1 MFAKLKHLAIVS
13 DQYALLGR
21 FYEALFGMK
30 PSPDNHPAGAIVVSD
45 GYIGLNIN
53 PRKGKA
59 GRQAGLDHFGFEVED
74 VDRVFTRLRENY
86 PTVEV
91 LKRPGSRE
99 FAGISTHDPA
109 GNVFDLSQ
117 LGMENRRDVYVEEE
131 RHQERHIKHIGIRV
145 LDPAAIAKFYKDV
158 FELTEL
164 EKPADDPNFYLSDG
178 RVVFMIM
185 PWRITDFAGT
195 GVERPALDHIGFK
208 VESVETLKNELR
220 SLIRKRPPLAPNP
233 VGEDAGPEGE
243 VRLKL
248 FSKCPFGQFHTSDP
262 DGILIDVADH

>member
-109 GNVFDLSQ
+109 GNVFDL
-117 LGMENRRDVYVEEE
+117 
-131 RHQERHIKHIGIRV
+131 
-145 LDPAAIAKFYKDV
+145 
-158 FELTEL
+158 TEL

-185 PWRITDFAGT
+185 PWRITEFAGT
-195 GVERPALDHIGFK
+195 GVERPALDHIGFS
-208 VESVETLKNELR
+208 VESVETLKN
-220 SLIRKRPPLAPNP
+220 
-233 VGEDAGPEGE
+233 
-243 VRLKL
+243 
-248 FSKCPFGQFHTSDP
+248 
-262 DGILIDVADH
+262 

>member
-117 LGMENRRDVYVEEE
+117 QGMENRRDVYVEEE

-145 LDPAAIAKFYKDV
+145 LDPAAIATFYKNV

-185 PWRITDFAGT
+185 PWRIT
-195 GVERPALDHIGFK
+195 
-208 VESVETLKNELR
+208 
-220 SLIRKRPPLAPNP
+220 
-233 VGEDAGPEGE
+233 
-243 VRLKL
+243 
-248 FSKCPFGQFHTSDP
+248 
-262 DGILIDVADH
+262 

>member
-13 DQYALLGR
+13 DQYTLLGR

-45 GYIGLNIN
+45 GYVGLNIN

-74 VDRVFTRLRENY
+74 VERAFARLRENY
-86 PTVEV
+86 PSIEV

-117 LGMENRRDVYVEEE
+117 QGMENRRDVYVEEE
-131 RHQERHIKHIGIRV
+131 RSQDRHIKHIALRT
-145 LDPAAIAKFYKDV
+145 LDPSSIAQFYKNV
-158 FELTEL
+158 FELAEL
-164 EKPADDPNFYLSDG
+164 EKPANDPNFYLSDG

-185 PWRITDFAGT
+185 PWRITEFAGT

-208 VESVETLKNELR
+208 VESVETLRSELS

-233 VGEDAGPEGE
+233 TGKDAGPEGE

-248 FSKCPFGQFHTSDP
+248 FSKCPFGQFHTADP
-262 DGILIDVADH
+262 DGILIDVCDS

>member
-86 PTVEV
+86 PAVEV

-117 LGMENRRDVYVEEE
+117 QGMENRRDVYVEEE
-131 RHQERHIKHIGIRV
+131 RSQERHIKHIGLRA
-145 LDPAAIAKFYKDV
+145 LDPGGIAQFYKNV
-158 FELTEL
+158 FELAEL
-164 EKPADDPNFYLSDG
+164 EKPAGDPNFYLSDG

-185 PWRITDFAGT
+185 PWRITEFAGT

-208 VESVETLKNELR
+208 VENVETLRNELR

-233 VGEDAGPEGE
+233 TGEDAGPEGE